1 MVLVDR
7 LADRKKIARTQ
18 HSGKRQHCRTRR
30 GIHTLYFLKYKKT
43 SHEKAT
49 QFGPGPLLYFTL
61 GCNSQPDK
69 DKYYFHSLSL
79 SHCHRLFYSFIQP
92 NIFFRWDCFI
102 FSHFFVLFILFIL
115 LFVRI
120 GGWPIEKGR
129 KFIFCTIF
137 YVQIRWQRNNFIPV
151 R

>member
-30 GIHTLYFLKYKKT
+30 GIHTLYFLKCKKI
-43 SHEKAT
+43 SHEK
-49 QFGPGPLLYFTL
+49 QHNGPGPPLYFTL

-79 SHCHRLFYSFIQP
+79 SHCHRLFFSFIQP
-92 NIFFRWDCFI
+92 NIFFAGTVFY
-102 FSHFFVLFILFIL
+102 FLSHFFVPFILFIL
-115 LFVRI
+115 LFVRA
-120 GGWPIEKGR
+120 GGWSIKKGR
-129 KFIFCTIF
+129 KCIFCTIF